1 MRETPIG
8 LELRFFLFTTG
19 TPIDEQRLQ
28 WSQISEGRTAARR
41 RRAGAAGTRGTSSTF
56 DHPHREHRASDRR

>member
-28 WSQISEGRTAARR
+28 WSQIFRGQDGGTTASCGRCRNSR
-41 RRAGAAGTRGTSSTF
+41 YVV
-56 DHPHREHRASDRR
+56 DV